1 MKKAPENRGLG
12 LKTVCLPLFRVR
24 PRYFFFLAGAFF
36 FGAAFLVALFIRLIL
51 PKHQNFAIRKSQCVS
66 YIRLFAKKGKR
77 KMNPHSFLLL
87 SSCVAAASSSQE
99 SAYS

>member
-1 MKKAPENRGLG
+1 MKKAPETRGLG
-12 LKTVCLPLFRVR
+12 LKTVCLPFFRVR

-66 YIRLFAKKGKR
+66 YIRLFAKKVKR
-77 KMNPHSFLLL
+77 KMQFALV
-87 SSCVAAASSSQE
+87 SSPFELPRATSSPQE
-99 SAYS
+99 SAFG